1 MKCKYCGEKMVK
13 TLENVWDVTEYWCR
27 SCESAFERTTTE
39 SYTFGEWVNGMTGEI
54 ERVK

>member
-1 MKCKYCGEKMVK
+1 MVK
-13 TLENVWDVTEYWCR
+13 TLENFWYVTEYWCK
-27 SCESAFERTTTE
+27 SCKSSFERTTTE